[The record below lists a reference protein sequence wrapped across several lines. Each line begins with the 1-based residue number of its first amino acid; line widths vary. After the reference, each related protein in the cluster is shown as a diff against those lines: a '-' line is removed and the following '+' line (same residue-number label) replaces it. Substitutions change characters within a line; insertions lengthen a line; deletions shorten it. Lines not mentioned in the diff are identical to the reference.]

1 MDLLIT
7 LIFGVRVRSNGLDR
21 EGERSEAGCKGEGE
35 GEAENETRMKI
46 VPNDLMMDEK
56 SDGIFLQ
63 IFSFA
68 FFVEER
74 SEGGKTINFSPSVIP

>member
-35 GEAENETRMKI
+35 AENETRMKI
-46 VPNDLMMDEK
+46 APNDLMMDEK

-74 SEGGKTINFSPSVIP
+74 SEGGKTINFSPSEIP